1 MPDYKEMYLKLF
13 RASEEAVNVLI
24 AAQRKCEELYVSAP
38 EPELKVIT
46 LSEQRGG
53 DEAKPKNH
61 PQIKKKGSDL
71 YHPSDA

>member
-24 AAQRKCEELYVSAP
+24 AAQRECEELYVSAP

-46 LSEQRGG
+46 LSEQGCG
-53 DEAKPKNH
+53 NKAKPTNY
-61 PQIKKKGSDL
+61 PQIKKKDSD
-71 YHPSDA
+71 

>member
-24 AAQRKCEELYVSAP
+24 AAQRECEELYVSAP

-46 LSEQRGG
+46 LPERSCG
-53 DEAKPKNH
+53 DDAKQKNH
-61 PQIKKKGSDL
+61 TKIKKKSSD
-71 YHPSDA
+71 